1 MSCDGTIGLYTA
13 WVIIRFDAD
22 FSVIGWL
29 TCFACSI
36 TTRSV
41 VRLGVVHLHA
51 AGLRVEEHAARR
63 SPLAAAHT
71 GSRSRE

>member
-1 MSCDGTIGLYTA
+1 M
-13 WVIIRFDAD
+13 IIRFAAD

-36 TTRSV
+36 TTRNV
-41 VRLGVVHLHA
+41 VD
-51 AGLRVEEHAARR
+51 AGSFTFTPPVCVWKNGCRPVATNA
-63 SPLAAAHT
+63 SHT